1 MDLPDRAP
9 HGSEQWIVSILSLAF
24 VGLMGMGLMEDYEP
38 RKLAVVLVLLF
49 WAPLLVIHEAGHA
62 VVARLCGWEVDRIV
76 LGFGRTRWRLV
87 VAGIPVE
94 IKTLPL
100 SGFVLPRPRDLQ
112 SPRLKNALI
121 YAGGPGFELLAA
133 LLVIG
138 LTGPS
143 TFFQP
148 SESLPVIAAQA
159 FGLAAAMGLVFT
171 LFPYRISEGRGESW
185 SDGMGILASWKLPDP
200 WFAMRI
206 TNPKF
211 GDDDDDEESEEAGA
225 PDKRSGRSRL

>member
-9 HGSEQWIVSILSLAF
+9 QGSEKWIAAILSLAF
-24 VGLMGMGLMEDYEP
+24 AAMMGMALMEDYQP
-38 RKLAVVLVLLF
+38 RNLAAVLVLLF
-49 WAPLLVIHEAGHA
+49 WGPLLIIHEAGHA
-62 VVARLCGWEVDRIV
+62 VVARLCGWEVDQIV
-76 LGFGRTRWRLV
+76 LGFGRTRWRLM

-121 YAGGPGFELLAA
+121 YAGGPAFELLAA
-133 LLVIG
+133 LLIIG
-138 LTGPS
+138 LIGPA

-159 FGLAAAMGLVFT
+159 FGLAAALGLVLT
-171 LFPYRISEGRGESW
+171 LVPYRISEVRGESW
-185 SDGMGILASWKLPDP
+185 SDGLGIIASWKLPDP
-200 WFAMRI
+200 WFAVRI
-206 TNPKF
+206 SNPKF
-211 GDDDDDEESEEAGA
+211 DDDDDDDEKAGEAS
-225 PDKRSGRSRL
+225 KSSGRSRL